1 MSEAFLAQSLLL
13 VSTLEVDI
21 AFATDVAQAAGL
33 SLLQASSPAEGAKI
47 IDLDNP
53 AIILIDASNEAAF
66 LGFERA
72 IQNSIGLFSDKINP
86 NILHYL
92 TSGPL
97 ENNQHLLKSPLFGN
111 LVIRNFEGSKGCGR
125 HYGNVIRPM
134 IGDKCFGLAR
144 MLKEGSKIQVIR
156 LKTTGQKQD
165 AVAAA
170 KNYLLACK
178 FPARI
183 ASTVANAVD
192 ELLMNAMFDAPA
204 DDFGRPLFNKL
215 SRTTEMELTDKS
227 AVEMHVGYDG
237 EYVAFSV
244 IDLFGSLDKSKLL
257 EHLTRVYADKEYKVR
272 ASVAGAGIGL
282 ATVFK
287 TGGSFVFAS
296 ETRTRTE
303 VTVFFRKTENFR
315 EFRDQFR
322 FISTQFYF

>member
-1 MSEAFLAQSLLL
+1 MEASLAQSLLL
-13 VSTLEVDI
+13 ISSLESDI

-33 SLLQASSPAEGAKI
+33 NLLKTSGPVEGAQV
-47 IDLDNP
+47 IDRENP
-53 AIILIDASNEAAF
+53 AIILVDASTEASF

-72 IQNSIGLFSDKINP
+72 IQNTIGLFSDKINP
-86 NILHYL
+86 NFLHYL
-92 TSGPL
+92 TSNSL
-97 ENNQHLLKSPLFGN
+97 EGNQHLLKSPLFGN
-111 LVIRNFEGSKGCGR
+111 LILRNFEGSKGCGR
-125 HYGNVIRPM
+125 HYGTVIRPM
-134 IGDKCFGLAR
+134 VGDKAFGLAR

-183 ASTVANAVD
+183 ASTIANAVD

-215 SRTTEMELTDKS
+215 SRTTEINLENKS

-244 IDLFGSLDKSKLL
+244 IDLYGSLDKAKLL
-257 EHLTRVYADKEYKVR
+257 EHLARVYADKEYKVR
-272 ASVAGAGIGL
+272 SSVAGAGIGL